1 MTGCEIGVSISALDL
16 LKHVTEVYKV
26 KSYTEIELAKI
37 VEETKRFNDQLEK
50 ERYQFDR
57 QFETIKKTNEELMKL
72 IQDLTKKV
80 IQQPELTAVYQ
91 TLITNLLHEN
101 TELMKKCSK
110 V

>member
-16 LKHVTEVYKV
+16 LKHVTEVYKI
-26 KSYTEIELAKI
+26 KSYTEIELTKI
-37 VEETKRFNDQLEK
+37 VEETKRFNDQLEN
-50 ERYQFDR
+50 ERYQFDQ

-80 IQQPELTAVYQ
+80 IQDPDLTAIYQ